1 MLISDWSSDVCSSD
15 LLVPGQVLAYRDR
28 HEAALARHLA
38 QYPLVVV
45 LVQLDELRQRVQHPL
60 DVAGVLAHHHDA
72 ELLAVGGERQAE
84 AVEDEPAR
92 RRPQA
97 PVDALFLG
105 PVLVAGG
112 LPPPP

>member
-15 LLVPGQVLAYRDR
+15 LLVPGQVLAHRDR

-72 ELLAVGGERQAE
+72 EILAVSGERQAE
-84 AVEDEPAR
+84 AVRSEEHTSELQSLMRISYAVFCLKKKKNNE
-92 RRPQA
+92 Q
-97 PVDALFLG
+97 
-105 PVLVAGG
+105 
-112 LPPPP
+112 